1 MPSTL
6 MEHTTDPKE
15 ALLQRAGNL
24 DSIEIF
30 GADVLL
36 AVYERP
42 NKTAS
47 GIILTDSHRDEDKW
61 QGKCHLVLKM
71 GPMAFLDDD
80 GKRFRDISVGDWVVI
95 RPSDGQLVTLNTLRR
110 STMSKDDTVLCRI
123 ANDLS
128 IRMRVS
134 QPDQIW

>member
-1 MPSTL
+1 MPSTV
-6 MEHTTDPKE
+6 MEHIVDPKE
-15 ALLQRAGNL
+15 AILQRVGDL
-24 DSIEIF
+24 SSITIF
-30 GADVLL
+30 GHDVLL

-47 GIILTDSHRDEDKW
+47 GIILTDKYREEDRW
-61 QGKCHLVLKM
+61 QGKCHLVLKI
-71 GPMAFLDDD
+71 GPTAFRDDD
-80 GKRFRDISVGDWVVI
+80 GKLFRDVAVGDWVVI

-110 STMSKDDTVLCRI
+110 STVSKDDTVLCRI

-128 IRMRVS
+128 IKMRVA